1 MLAYAS
7 ELEAYAAARAST
19 RSDLVYRELSVAE
32 WNLLKTMPPFDV
44 KATPNPSAA
53 RVIVAQDNETGKL
66 VAYWFVVTIVHVEP
80 AWIDPEYRHKPT
92 LVRKLWEST
101 RRLLDSIGVS
111 RAFCTI
117 NYDAPRE
124 NASMAQRLGFKRL
137 PTDLYL
143 LELEEKE
150 KEKEK

>member
-1 MLAYAS
+1 MLAVV
-7 ELEAYAAARAST
+7 E
-19 RSDLVYRELSVAE
+19 RSDEVVASALVYRELSIAE
-32 WNLLKTMPPFDV
+32 WNLLKTVPPFDV

-66 VAYWFVVTIVHVEP
+66 VAYWFLVTIVHVEP
-80 AWIDPEYRHKPT
+80 VWIDPTYRHKPT

-101 RRLLDSIGVS
+101 FRMLKSIGVS
-111 RAFCTI
+111 KAFCTI

-143 LELEEKE
+143 LELELESEKKE
-150 KEKEK
+150 K